1 MLIALLGGRV
11 VGHVEQNL
19 QGKLLFTLRPGVA
32 RLAGC
37 VPPQSLSMPMGQRE
51 HEDRTIRPYLEGL
64 LPDNDWILRRWGSQ
78 FHVSARNPFTLLA
91 HVGEDC
97 AGAVQFCRPDR
108 VAELQANADP
118 PVRWLSEVEVAGTLR
133 ELRTENATGRVAA
146 DPGYFSLPGAQPKTA
161 LLYQDGRWGVPSGR
175 TPTTHILKPPLGD
188 LDGFAENEHVCLRL
202 AGALGL
208 PVARSEVTRFD
219 GEVAIVVERYDR
231 VAVGESIAR
240 VHQEDFCQALGV
252 PPRIKYEAEGGPGAG
267 AMARVLREFSSAP
280 DEDIDTL
287 LRALALNWVIGGTDA
302 HAKNFSLLIAT
313 RQVRL
318 APLYDI
324 ASVLPYPRRIPLQ
337 KADLA
342 LRVGG
347 EYRLA
352 KIGRRHW
359 ERLVRELGLSADGV
373 DRVREVIGEVPGRM
387 EAVCAAARG
396 EGIDHPVVDVLE
408 KGVRRQAAACMAA
421 LDRESGETGLGDDLA
436 AVFQPLGSPDRLRG

>member
-1 MLIALLGGRV
+1 MSAAPVLMALLGGRV

-19 QGKLLFTLRPGVA
+19 QGKLRFTYDETWRDWPGA
-32 RLAGC
+32 YPL
-37 VPPQSLSMPMGQRE
+37 SLSMPIGRRE
-51 HEDRTIRPYLEGL
+51 HEDEKIRPYLEGL
-64 LPDNDWILRRWGSQ
+64 LPDNDWILRRWGTQ

-108 VAELQANADP
+108 VAELRNEVHP
-118 PVRWLSEVEVAGTLR
+118 PVRWLSDAEVAETLR
-133 ELRTENATGRVAA
+133 ELRTENATGRVTA

-161 LLYQDGRWGVPSGR
+161 LLHQGGRWGVPSGR

-188 LDGFAENEHVCLRL
+188 LEGFAENEHLCLRL

-208 PVARSEVTRFD
+208 PVATSEVMRFD

-231 VAVGESIAR
+231 VAVGEQIMR
-240 VHQEDFCQALGV
+240 VHQEDFCQALSV

-267 AMARVLREFSSAP
+267 AMAAVLREFSSAP
-280 DEDIDTL
+280 DEDLNTL

-318 APLYDI
+318 APLYDV
-324 ASVLPYPRRIPLQ
+324 ASILPYPRRIPLQ
-337 KADLA
+337 KANLA

-347 EYRLA
+347 EYRIP

-359 ERLVRELGLSADGV
+359 ERLVTDVGLGSDAV
-373 DRVREVIGEVPGRM
+373 EQVREVVREAPGRM
-387 EAVCAAARG
+387 EEVCAGARD
-396 EGIDHPVVDVLE
+396 EGISHPVVDTLQEAVQRHAATCMKTLDQL
-408 KGVRRQAAACMAA
+408 VRH
-421 LDRESGETGLGDDLA
+421 
-436 AVFQPLGSPDRLRG
+436 